1 MSNNSNRKQ
10 AVVIG
15 GGITGLTACYRLIV
29 ESQKRGIPLNVKL
42 LEASHRVGGV
52 ISTSKQDGFIIEHGP
67 DAFIS
72 TKPWAQSLSQELGIA
87 DKLIGTNP
95 KERRSFVLR
104 KGRLHPVP
112 EGFYM
117 MAPGSL
123 WPFVKTSIFSWRG
136 KLRMALDLVIPR
148 SRTDADESLER
159 FVVRRLGKEAFTR
172 MAQPMVGGVYTADPT
187 YLSLKATMPQ
197 FLEMEQKHGS
207 IIKALLAR
215 KQESKQKGKLSEAKS
230 RSNQSGT
237 SGPRYSLFLSFE
249 AGMQT
254 LIDTLIKRLPADC
267 ILLGCAVSHIEY
279 AAHSP
284 LLPPPRAGGVASQK
298 SDQNGWRV
306 HLDNQ
311 QHINADVVCIALPA
325 PRAATVVKAVAPE
338 LSDLLSHIPYASSA
352 TVNLAFRR
360 KDVGHPLNGMGFVVP
375 AIEGRSI
382 LACSFS
388 SVKFEGRAPADY
400 ALLRAF
406 VGGALLEE
414 RFLQSESDIIES
426 VLKELRELLG
436 IKAEPT
442 HAVVSKHAN
451 AMAQYHLGH
460 LEAVLQIETQVR
472 KLPGLALAGNAY
484 HGIGVPDCIH
494 SAEKAANALL
504 ESLTG

>member
-1 MSNNSNRKQ
+1 
-10 AVVIG
+10 
-15 GGITGLTACYRLIV
+15 
-29 ESQKRGIPLNVKL
+29 L
-42 LEASHRVGGV
+42 LEASDRVGGV

-123 WPFVKTSIFSWRG
+123 WPFVKTPIFSWRG

-230 RSNQSGT
+230 PPFPPFQRGVGGIYRGGT

-267 ILLGCAVSHIEY
+267 IQLGCAVSHIEY
-279 AAHSP
+279 AAHPP
-284 LLPPPRAGGVASQK
+284 LLPPSRAGGGTSQK
-298 SDQNGWRV
+298 SEQGGWRI

-311 QHINADVVCIALPA
+311 QHINADIVCIALPA
-325 PRAATVVKAVAPE
+325 PRAATVVKTVAPE
-338 LSDLLSHIPYASSA
+338 LSDLLARIPYASSA

-360 KDVGHPLNGMGFVVP
+360 KNVGHPLNGMGFVVP

-406 VGGALLEE
+406 VGGALQEE

-426 VLKELRELLG
+426 ALTELREWLG
-436 IKAEPT
+436 IKAEPI

-460 LEAVLQIETQVR
+460 LEAVSQIEAQAR

-494 SAEKAANALL
+494 SAEKAAYALL
-504 ESLTG
+504 ESLTD